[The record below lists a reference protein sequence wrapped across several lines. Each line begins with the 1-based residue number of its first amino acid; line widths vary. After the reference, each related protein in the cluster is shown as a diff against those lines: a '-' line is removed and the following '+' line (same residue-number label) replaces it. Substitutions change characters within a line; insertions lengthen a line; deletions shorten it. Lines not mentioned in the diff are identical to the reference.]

1 MKISIR
7 TICILAVLFGLVLSL
22 GAASSDP
29 ARHAWLGG
37 YEAMTLAEQ
46 EEKDH
51 ADLAALRHY
60 EQALEIFEQVHH
72 DYPDWNVSIITFR
85 IDYCRQKIANIKE
98 QNRQNTAFLSRE
110 ELVAQLASD
119 NAELQ
124 TCREKITVL
133 ETQLRETRDQL
144 RLARA
149 EAAAQT
155 ANEENIRI
163 LRGDRE
169 VLTAQVQRLTAELAA
184 AQEDLRKN
192 EAAAQSRAEAQE
204 LERQLAVTRTEL
216 EQTGRILEQTAT
228 ARDALLQQTQREA
241 QWHAMATEQIDALR
255 QQLSAAQQSNQDLQQ
270 QVNELQQT
278 LQQQKKDPA
287 LLAAISDEQGTSEQL
302 RVKLGVM
309 EAELQ
314 SSQMEVLNLRRRL
327 MQAEETS
334 STQLQE
340 LTDLRRRTAATNQ
353 AYAEQL
359 QNAEATQLKNQQLS
373 ASNEE
378 LRQTVDSQRELLGK
392 LESTFSQTEQRL
404 KEADAKI
411 TALQAQLDAATK
423 ASEGIS
429 ANAQDTEAELRRCQA
444 EIAVLKEKAEQTSQA
459 LAAAQTTVQ
468 SQQERIEELMQ
479 STQAEDAVKA
489 AERVWMAQLQDLRS
503 QLEEA
508 TRKQH
513 DLEIALIRRE
523 NEKNALAEALREQEE
538 ATAAAKA
545 AEATAT
551 AKAAEATATAKAA
564 EETATAKAAEA
575 AEAIARAKAEPEPPV
590 VLPVETAAQPATL
603 LSRQDAII
611 LRAYIRQGV
620 DAERAGKNESAQ
632 WNYEQA
638 LAIQPENPTAL
649 KRLGVLAY
657 GRNDFPEAS
666 KYLAAAF
673 RLNPDDHDILLA
685 LGFTMLQLNQPQWAL
700 AYLSRAVALKPQD
713 FQTAKLFGNALS
725 TLQWRDAA
733 IRQLTRALELQ
744 PTDGETAMTLA
755 MLQMTLA
762 SETELASQ
770 RDPVHQEALKRLA
783 SAQRKKA
790 LEWYRQA
797 VANGAQPDPQLEA
810 TLSRE

>member
-1 MKISIR
+1 MQNTFRIFLLVSLLFMTLSI
-7 TICILAVLFGLVLSL
+7 
-22 GAASSDP
+22 GAAPSDP
-29 ARHAWLGG
+29 ARRIWLGG

-72 DYPDWNVSIITFR
+72 DYPDWNVTIITFR

-110 ELVAQLASD
+110 DLIAQLASD

-124 TCREKITVL
+124 TCRERITVL
-133 ETQLRETRDQL
+133 ETQLREMRDQL
-144 RLARA
+144 QLARA

-192 EAAAQSRAEAQE
+192 ATLAQNLAEAQE
-204 LERQLAVTRTEL
+204 LERQLSVVRTEL
-216 EQTGRILEQTAT
+216 EQTGRLLEQTAT

-241 QWHAMATEQIDALR
+241 QWHTMAIEQIDALR
-255 QQLSAAQQSNQDLQQ
+255 QQLATAQQSAQDWQRQAADLRQQVTDLQT
-270 QVNELQQT
+270 T
-278 LQQQKKDPA
+278 LQQQKKDPT
-287 LLAAISDEQGTSEQL
+287 LLAAISDEQAAAEQL
-302 RVKLGVM
+302 RAKLGAI

-314 SSQMEVLNLRRRL
+314 GAQMEVLNLRRRL
-327 MQAEETS
+327 MQSEETAA
-334 STQLQE
+334 TQLQE
-340 LTDLRRRTAATNQ
+340 LTDLRRRAAATNQ
-353 AYAEQL
+353 AYAEQR
-359 QNAEATQLKNQQLS
+359 QSAEATQLKNQQLG
-373 ASNEE
+373 ARNEE
-378 LRQTVDSQRELLGK
+378 LQQTVDSQRELLGK
-392 LESTFSQTEQRL
+392 MEATAAQNEQHL
-404 KEADAKI
+404 KEAEARISALQDRI

-429 ANAQDTEAELRRCQA
+429 ANAQDTEAELSRCQA
-444 EIAVLKEKAEQTSQA
+444 EIAALKEKTEQTSQA
-459 LAAAQTTVQ
+459 LATAQVTVQ
-468 SQQERIEELMQ
+468 TQKERIDELMQ
-479 STQAEDAVKA
+479 STQAEEAVKA
-489 AERVWMAQLQDLRS
+489 AERVWMAQLQELRS
-503 QLEEA
+503 QLEES

-523 NEKNALAEALREQEE
+523 NEKNALAEALRAQEE
-538 ATAAAKA
+538 ATATANAAAAKA
-545 AEATAT
+545 EAESLLTPAVPAI
-551 AKAAEATATAKAA
+551 
-564 EETATAKAAEA
+564 EEVAS
-575 AEAIARAKAEPEPPV
+575 
-590 VLPVETAAQPATL
+590 QPATL

-657 GRNDFPEAS
+657 GRNDFSEAS
-666 KYLAAAF
+666 KYLTAAF

-713 FQTAKLFGNALS
+713 FQTTKLFGNALS

-762 SETELASQ
+762 SETDLASQ
-770 RDPVHQEALKRLA
+770 RDPVHQEALRRLA
-783 SAQRKKA
+783 AAQRKKA
-790 LEWYRQA
+790 LEWYRRA
-797 VANGAQPDPQLEA
+797 VANGAQPDPRLEED
-810 TLSRE
+810 LSHN